1 MQYIKYYVWFPF
13 VLWVSAC
20 AAPEGKVIAKI
31 PEASGISY
39 CSSDDTL
46 VVANDEGL
54 YYKISRKG
62 KILQKTKL
70 GNYDLEGVVCEDT
83 QMIFALENKGM
94 FIVDRQTGEK
104 KKVPLD
110 TMYNGIKLPLFDKK
124 SGIEGMAK
132 VGNVVYLA
140 KQSKKKKNSFV
151 AVVRLNPYPSRI
163 VDVIEHHVADT
174 AGLTYH
180 DGYLYMVSDKEDLLI
195 KYDLQKKKSVQKVKL
210 ENGAWEGIAFDAK
223 GFVYLAD
230 DDGRIVK
237 YKKKRLGL

>member
-1 MQYIKYYVWFPF
+1 MSYLKFYVWLPL
-13 VLWVSAC
+13 VLLVSAC
-20 AAPEGKVIAKI
+20 TDPEGKVIAKI

-46 VVANDEGL
+46 VVANDEGT

-62 KILQKTKL
+62 KILQQTKL
-70 GNYDLEGVVCEDT
+70 GKYDLEGVVCEES
-83 QMIFALENKGM
+83 QMIFALEDKGM
-94 FIVDRQTGEK
+94 LVVDRLTGEK
-104 KKVPLD
+104 KEIPLD
-110 TMYNGIKLPLFDKK
+110 TTYKGKKLPLFNKR
-124 SGIEGMAK
+124 SGVEGITK
-132 VGNVVYLA
+132 VGNSVYLA
-140 KQSKKKKNSFV
+140 RQSNKKKKSFI
-151 AVVRLNPYPSRI
+151 AVVRLMPYPSQI
-163 VDVIEHHVADT
+163 VDVLEHHVADT

-195 KYDLQKKKSVQKVKL
+195 KYDLKKKKIVQKVTL
-210 ENGAWEGIAFDAK
+210 EKGAWEGIAFDAK